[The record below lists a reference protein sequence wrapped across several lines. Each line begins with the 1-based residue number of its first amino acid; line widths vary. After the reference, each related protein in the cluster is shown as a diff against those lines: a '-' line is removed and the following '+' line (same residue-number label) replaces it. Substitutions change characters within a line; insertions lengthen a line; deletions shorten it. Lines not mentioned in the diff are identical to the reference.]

1 MVRTIPPLCLMV
13 NAYHRV
19 SNKLSTKEVLD
30 WKLLCRDFCVNINFQ
45 GFLEGRRIHIENGI
59 VGPCV
64 IAGYFV
70 RTFPMV
76 QLSSYHPQFRANG
89 FYWILTSVF
98 AFVSYSAFCHLM
110 VI

>member
-1 MVRTIPPLCLMV
+1 MSTIPALCLTV

-30 WKLLCRDFCVNINFQ
+30 WKLLCRDFCVNINFHDFFWS
-45 GFLEGRRIHIENGI
+45 GGKIHIENGI

-64 IAGYFV
+64 TAGYFV

-76 QLSSYHPQFRANG
+76 QLSFYHPQFRANG

-98 AFVSYSAFCHLM
+98 AFVSHSAFCHLM